1 MTASVSRSLIISG
14 SIDVDPERRDEAL
27 QAGLRF
33 MQQTRQREGC
43 LAYTWSPD
51 LAVPGRI
58 WVYERWRD
66 QAALARHLA
75 SEPYLEMRNTIAAHG
90 LKGFDVAKHRVDKSE
105 PVYDPKGQPRADFFT
120 ENG

>member
-1 MTASVSRSLIISG
+1 MTASVSRSIIISG

-66 QAALARHLA
+66 QAALARQLA
-75 SEPYLEMRNTIAAHG
+75 SEPYLEMRNTDCGPWAQG
-90 LKGFDVAKHRVDKSE
+90 LRRGQAPRRQERAGVRPQGTTQGGFLH
-105 PVYDPKGQPRADFFT
+105 
-120 ENG
+120 